1 MKKKEKKK
9 RSKSKQ
15 NQKQHTKRCTIIV
28 FDDLISIPFSP
39 SSFSFYL
46 LLMIQ
51 LTLAPFNTVLQT
63 LKNIAIF
70 HDLWSLPYLAT
81 LLLPFDYYPLC
92 EQKQTSHSS
101 VVTRLLSNVLNT
113 AVLHPCP
120 SSSALLG
127 SPVLTLLQ

>member
-28 FDDLISIPFSP
+28 FDDLGMPFSP
-39 SSFSFYL
+39 NSFSFYL

-92 EQKQTSHSS
+92 EQKETSHSS